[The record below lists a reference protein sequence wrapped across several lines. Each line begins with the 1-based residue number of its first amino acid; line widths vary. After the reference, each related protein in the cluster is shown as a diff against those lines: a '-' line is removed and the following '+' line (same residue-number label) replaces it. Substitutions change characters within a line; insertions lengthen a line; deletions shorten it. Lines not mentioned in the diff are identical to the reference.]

1 MVSHICA
8 SPKLLGPVWHAIRTP
23 DGEAKPLGLG
33 KQDEFSARSV
43 MVASAASKLKYALD
57 ARGVQIRVAGTLVR
71 MRKTVDQHHA
81 HHDQYQPHYRTPFQR
96 LLK

>member
-1 MVSHICA
+1 LC
-8 SPKLLGPVWHAIRTP
+8 AIRTP

-57 ARGVQIRVAGTLVR
+57 ARGDQTRVAGTLVR
-71 MRKTVDQHHA
+71 MRKAVDQHHA